1 MLTKKLLLAPL
12 LAVVVAAGLGGPDA
26 QAAKGL
32 RYEGLTKEGT
42 KMSFTLNGTWIDGLS
57 IRMPS
62 TCVSA
67 QGGTPRANVIFWL
80 PPFRFR
86 LGTTAKATDDTSVTR
101 HYTLRT
107 KGKPGKAITGSM
119 EVNWSELGLAAT
131 AAEMKIWECLST
143 ARFTVRPKR

>member
-1 MLTKKLLLAPL
+1 MLKKKLLLVAL
-12 LAVVVAAGLGGPDA
+12 LAATVTAGLGGPDA
-26 QAAKGL
+26 QAAKGI
-32 RYEGLTKEGT
+32 RYEGMTKEGT

-86 LGTTAKATDDTSVTR
+86 VGTTAKATDETSITR
-101 HYTLRT
+101 HYTLKT
-107 KGKPGKAITGSM
+107 AGKPGRAITGRM
-119 EVNWSELGLAAT
+119 EVNWSEVGLAAT
-131 AAEMKIWECLST
+131 TAEMKIWECLST
-143 ARFTVRPKR
+143 ARFTIRPKR